1 MFGPGEEIRGG
12 EGVEVGLLVVG
23 GRDGGEDPVLVVEDA
38 DVRVGVPAG
47 EEGVAGVGKVL

>member
-1 MFGPGEEIRGG
+1 VFGPGEEIRGG